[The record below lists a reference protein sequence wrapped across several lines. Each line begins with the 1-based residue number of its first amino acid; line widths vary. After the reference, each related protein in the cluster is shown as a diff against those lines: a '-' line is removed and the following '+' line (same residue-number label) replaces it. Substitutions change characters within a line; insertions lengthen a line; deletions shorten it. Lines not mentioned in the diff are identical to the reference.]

1 MSVHKICVH
10 GTQNSALALIDQG
23 RQSDDI
29 GSGVMNVF
37 IVLAYFISFLLAE
50 MKLKNTKQNFNQ
62 TSKPDIKHT
71 SGETLSEG

>member
-1 MSVHKICVH
+1 
-10 GTQNSALALIDQG
+10 
-23 RQSDDI
+23 
-29 GSGVMNVF
+29 MNVF